1 MISICYAVRKL
12 SLLILCTFAI
22 IFVSESATAGSI
34 GTPIPAEGEDW
45 EIDEYTYV
53 WDETIIIH
61 DWVIKAE
68 STGNLKLDNVILYA
82 EGNVEFEKKVEIFNS
97 NITINKQDNEDGVS
111 ISDTL
116 DIRNSSLSLNSSLDH
131 FFNATNEGIGLLG
144 DSAYLSIT
152 DNSLLYSS
160 NFNLSKA
167 YYTAIEIW
175 ANSGNSK
182 VRFENS
188 TIKHLG
194 FTRSMG
200 DNTIVRGNH
209 FDYCR
214 SSITSS
220 GVGFRFT
227 DNFVDRGW
235 WESGSYQVYLQNAEG
250 AVISNNTF
258 NLTYDTIGVEDSNN
272 ITVENNIFKNTRE
285 IYAWSIYGVDSYDI
299 TVREN
304 HFQNHSGSPIVF
316 MRVND
321 SLIERNTFFEVFGP
335 DNVWVSGIN
344 NKIINNT
351 FDYCGSKVTIP
362 AGYGITGCI
371 EVTKGGYSNNNV
383 NLFGSNWIEDNT
395 ITNFS
400 GSAIVVA
407 MSSIIIEGN
416 TIINGTPFGFQ
427 DAAAVD
433 TYTFTGLAPSDVFIR
448 DNYIEKVDIGVY
460 LDGSVQ
466 ASGGSNI
473 IVERN
478 IFSMSDKGIYLIT
491 NGGGSYQGTQ
501 IFNNTIIDNLFGIE
515 IEYGAGIII
524 ENNSLSG
531 LNGIEVKFSTNLA
544 IGFNQIES
552 HYFGIR
558 LNNSVADIYSNQ
570 IIASCKVESCEKIGF
585 TKVGDI
591 GLDIIW
597 STDINILDNV
607 IKKYAILVNTR
618 GSELYFDNNSLD
630 FTNIGYNSNHDEIQI
645 WNGKISNVSN
655 GIQLF
660 EANLSLVSNE
670 FKDFGTG
677 IKSFNSSLDN
687 SNNIFANGV
696 NCYDLTD
703 SIYTL
708 DSFDGWD
715 CSGYSLNEYFNV
727 RVFIGNLQGTPVSS
741 HEFWII
747 DSQEDYELYGK
758 TSSNGYSKYSKLI
771 NKTIDSNGY
780 QTLFNPYK
788 FYYEHN
794 SIITSVEKEVLFN
807 QTVSFY
813 LDTLPPQTEI
823 YGNATLVNS
832 EIFYLNIN
840 VSNDEDVFDF
850 DIEYI
855 VNDGENFAEWQLY
868 GTFNQS
874 IVKFVGEDST
884 KYRFRSIGR
893 DMFGNEEIKTTYD
906 FEISVDTKIPNSNFI
921 GIQQDYIFTD
931 SKQILLGWSSD
942 SDDIQNY
949 YLVVKYTN
957 FTDEYLDPD
966 SVVWADKDN
975 FIIPNNDPFLY
986 ELSDIGHYSFKI
998 TSLDIAGNLEEK
1010 DGFDFIINYDSQ
1022 SDSINL
1028 VNVPERWGYN
1038 SMTIDYVKA
1047 NEYLDFDLYLSI
1059 ETTVNPSETLMWF
1072 MYEYDTSSNDIL
1084 LSSLQ
1089 DSSRYYLVAKS
1100 RDLAGNLEDPLNSTE
1115 RFVSNGE
1122 YDQIYDLRY
1131 IPLEKSSYPIIVNVD
1146 EDGDGIFEITLLRG
1160 NNLTKLQN
1168 NQYFLDSKSKILH
1181 FGGLVNGG
1189 YVPELG
1195 DNISISYAGVNS
1207 IFEVYTQGPDPAD
1220 TLEIV
1225 PTNASYITFYFE
1237 ITDSVAQCKVQ
1248 RTTDLASGW
1257 YNEKLIEPCGTGT
1270 YAYVERDPDP
1280 EKNYYYRVYS
1290 EDEFGHSIYSDEIAL
1305 NMEEIVLLYDTSG
1318 SNDIS
1323 TQFGMEVII
1332 PVSILAGLVLI
1343 AGGVMLFTTR
1353 KEDILDENVNV
1364 IESKPVAK
1372 YKLEELYL
1380 IYSDG
1385 RLVSHVSDVENEID
1399 SDIMSGMLT
1408 AINDFV
1414 QDSFSSQE
1422 DLGSIDYGQNK
1433 IVLQRGAN
1441 YYLAAVVYGETDNFF
1456 KGKLA
1461 NIIRALSIQ
1470 FPHLKEWDGDAS
1482 QNEPIDAIL
1491 KPLMDE
1497 TATTNREMVDNYIAD
1512 IQVSITS
1519 QETVTP
1525 TSLSLNLNF
1534 SNYSTNNLNLG
1545 TVKPIFNDQY
1555 LILTGMKPDIL
1566 YSFTDNKFHIGEIKS
1581 YTEVQIELNFKK
1593 KVTGLVSVDLEFS
1606 YFVKD
1611 KLNTTTKRVFDG
1623 KV

>member
-1 MISICYAVRKL
+1 MISICYAVKKL

-82 EGNVEFEKKVEIFNS
+82 EGNVDFEKKVEIFNS
-97 NITINKQDNEDGVS
+97 NITVNKQTVQDGFY
-111 ISDTL
+111 IRDTL
-116 DIRNSSLSLNSSLDH
+116 DIRNSSMALNSSLAH
-131 FFNATNEGIGLLG
+131 YGNGSAEGIMLIG

-152 DNSLLYSS
+152 ENSLFYSS
-160 NFNLSKA
+160 NFNISRA
-167 YYTAIEIW
+167 YYTALEIW
-175 ANSGNSK
+175 SNTDNSK
-182 VRFENS
+182 VFFENS

-200 DNTIVRGNH
+200 DNTIVQGNY

-235 WESGSYQVYLQNAEG
+235 WESGAYQVYLNDADG

-258 NLTYDTIGVEDSNN
+258 NLTYDTIGMKNSAN
-272 ITVENNIFKNTRE
+272 ITIENNIFRNTR
-285 IYAWSIYGVDSYDI
+285 ITYGWSIYGLDSYNI
-299 TVREN
+299 TLREN

-316 MRVND
+316 HRVNE
-321 SLIERNTFFEVFGP
+321 SLIEKNTFFEVFGP

-351 FDYCGSKVTIP
+351 FDYCGSKIAIAP
-362 AGYGITGCI
+362 GYGITGCI
-371 EVTKGGYSNNNV
+371 EVTKAGYENNNV

-448 DNYIEKVDIGVY
+448 NNYIENVDIGVF
-460 LDGSVQ
+460 LDGSDQ
-466 ASGGSNI
+466 SSGGSNI
-473 IVERN
+473 IVDSN
-478 IFSMSDKGIYLIT
+478 IFSTSDKGVHLIT

-501 IFNNTIIDNLFGIE
+501 IFNNTLKDNLFGIE

-524 ENNSLSG
+524 KNNSLSG
-531 LNGIEVKFSTNLA
+531 LNGIEVKFSTNLD

-552 HYFGIR
+552 HQFGIR

-570 IIASCKVESCEKIGF
+570 ITALCTVESCEKIGF

-591 GLDIIW
+591 GLDIMW
-597 STDINILDNV
+597 STDINIIDNV

-618 GSELYFDNNSLD
+618 GSDLYFDNNSLD
-630 FTNIGYNSNHDEIQI
+630 FTNIGYNSNHDKIQI
-645 WNGKISNVSN
+645 WNGRISNVSN

-687 SNNIFANGV
+687 SNNIFVNGV
-696 NCYDLTD
+696 NCYELTD

-715 CSGYSLNEYFNV
+715 CSAYSLNEYFNV
-727 RVFIGNLQGTPVSS
+727 RVSIGNIQGTPASS
-741 HEFWII
+741 YEFWII
-747 DSQEDYELYGK
+747 DSQEDNELYGE
-758 TSSNGYSKYSKLI
+758 TSSNGYSKYIKLI
-771 NKTIDSNGY
+771 NKSIDSNGY

-823 YGNATLVNS
+823 YGNDTLVNN
-832 EIFYLNIN
+832 EIFYLSIN
-840 VSNDEDVFDF
+840 LSNDEDVFDF
-850 DIEYI
+850 DIEYL

-874 IVKFVGEDST
+874 IVKFVGKDST

-893 DMFGNEEIKTTYD
+893 DLFGNEEIKTTYD

-921 GIQQDYIFTD
+921 DIQQDYIFTD
-931 SKQILLGWSSD
+931 SKQILLRWSSD

-966 SVVWADKDN
+966 SVVWTDKDN

-1010 DGFDFIINYDSQ
+1010 DDFDFIINYDSQ
-1022 SDSINL
+1022 SDSITL

-1059 ETTVNPSETLMWF
+1059 ETIVTPSETLMWF

-1115 RFVSNGE
+1115 KFVSNGE

-1131 IPLEKSSYPIIVNVD
+1131 IPLEKSSYPIIVKID

-1189 YVPELG
+1189 YVPESG

-1220 TLEIV
+1220 NLEIV

-1270 YAYVERDPDP
+1270 YAYVESDPDP

-1343 AGGVMLFTTR
+1343 GGGVMLFTTR

-1593 KVTGLVSVDLEFS
+1593 KVTGLVNVDLEFS

>member
-1 MISICYAVRKL
+1 MCLAVNKQV
-12 SLLILCTFAI
+12 LLTLCIFAI
-22 IFVSESATAGSI
+22 IFVSDDASAGSL

-61 DWVIKAE
+61 DWILKAE

-316 MRVND
+316 QRVNE
-321 SLIERNTFFEVFGP
+321 SLIEKNTFFDVFGP

-351 FDYCGSKVTIP
+351 FENCGSKITIP

-371 EVTKGGYSNNNV
+371 EVTKGGYDNNNV

-395 ITNFS
+395 IRNFS
-400 GSAIVVA
+400 GSAIVVS
-407 MSSIIIEGN
+407 MSSIIVEGN
-416 TIINGTPFGFQ
+416 TIVNGTPFGFQ

-448 DNYIEKVDIGVY
+448 DNYIEKVDVGIF
-460 LDGSVQ
+460 LDGSDQ
-466 ASGGSNI
+466 TSGGSNI
-473 IVERN
+473 IIERN
-478 IFSMSDKGIYLIT
+478 IFSISDKGIHLIT

-501 IFNNTIIDNLFGIE
+501 IIHNTITDNLVGIE
-515 IEYGAGIII
+515 IEYGAGIIV

-531 LNGIEVKFSTNLA
+531 LNGIDVKDSTNIA

-552 HYFGIR
+552 YNFGIR
-558 LNNSVADIYSNQ
+558 LNNSVADIHSNH
-570 IIASCKVESCEKIGF
+570 IIASCTIESCEKIGF
-585 TKVGDI
+585 TKVGNI
-591 GLDIIW
+591 GLDIVW
-597 STDINILDNV
+597 STNTNILDNV
-607 IKKYAILVNTR
+607 IKKYGVLVNTR
-618 GSELYFDNNSLD
+618 GSELYFDNNNLD
-630 FTNIGYNSNHDEIQI
+630 FTNIGYNSNHDDIQVR
-645 WNGKISNVSN
+645 NGKISNVSN
-655 GIQLF
+655 GIQIF
-660 EANLSLVSNE
+660 EANLLLVSNE
-670 FKDFGTG
+670 FKDFETG

-687 SNNIFANGV
+687 SNNIFVNGV
-696 NCYDLTD
+696 NCYELID
-703 SIYTL
+703 SIYVI

-715 CSGYSLNEYFNV
+715 CSAYSLNEYFNV
-727 RVFIGNLQGTPVSS
+727 RVFIGSIQGIPAPS

-747 DSQEDYELYGK
+747 DGQGDSQIDGE
-758 TSSNGYSKYSKLI
+758 TSSDGYSKYIKLI
-771 NKTIDSNGY
+771 NKSIDPNGY
-780 QTLFNPYK
+780 QTLFNPYD
-788 FYYEHN
+788 FYYLHN
-794 SIITSVEKEVLFN
+794 SITTSVEKEIFFN

-823 YGNATLVNS
+823 YGNGTLVNS
-832 EIFYLNIN
+832 EIFYLSIN
-840 VSNDEDVFDF
+840 VFNDEEVFDF
-850 DIEYI
+850 DIEYL

-874 IVKFVGEDST
+874 TVKFVGEDST

-893 DMFGNEEIKTTYD
+893 DLFGNEEIKTSYD
-906 FEISVDTKIPNSNFI
+906 FEISVDTKTPNSVFV

-931 SKQILLGWSSD
+931 SKQILLSWESD

-966 SVVWADKDN
+966 SVIWTDKDN
-975 FIIPNNDPFLY
+975 FIIPNNDPFIY
-986 ELSDIGHYSFKI
+986 QLSDIGHYSFKI
-998 TSLDIAGNLEEK
+998 TSLDVAGNLEEK
-1010 DGFDFIINYDSQ
+1010 ENFDFIINYDSQ

-1038 SMTIDYVKA
+1038 TMTIDYVKA

-1059 ETTVNPSETLMWF
+1059 ETTETPSETLMWF

-1115 RFVSNGE
+1115 EFISNGE

-1131 IPLEKSSYPIIVNVD
+1131 IPLEKSSYPIIVKID
-1146 EDGDGIFEITLLRG
+1146 EDGDGIFEITLFRG
-1160 NNLTKLQN
+1160 ENLTKLQN
-1168 NQYFLDSKSKILH
+1168 NQYFLDSKSKMLH

-1189 YVPELG
+1189 YVPESG
-1195 DNISISYAGVNS
+1195 HNISISYAGVNS
-1207 IFEVYTQGPDPAD
+1207 IFEVYTQGPDSAD
-1220 TLEIV
+1220 NLEIV
-1225 PTNASYITFYFE
+1225 PTNISHITFYFE
-1237 ITDSVAQCKVQ
+1237 ITDPVTKCKVQ
-1248 RTTDLASGW
+1248 RTTDPSSGW
-1257 YNEKLIEPCGTGT
+1257 YNEKLIEPCDTGT
-1270 YAYVERDPDP
+1270 YAYVESNPDT

-1305 NMEEIVLLYDTSG
+1305 NMEEIVILYDTSN
-1318 SNDIS
+1318 SNGIS

-1332 PVSILAGLVLI
+1332 PVSILAGLMLI
-1343 AGGVMLFTTR
+1343 AGGVMLFTTK
-1353 KEDILDENVNV
+1353 KEDILDDNVNV
-1364 IESKPVAK
+1364 IDSKPVAK

-1385 RLVSHVSDVENEID
+1385 RLVSHVSDVESAID

-1414 QDSFSSQE
+1414 QDSFSSQD

-1470 FPHLKEWDGDAS
+1470 FPHLKEWDGDTS

-1497 TATTNREMVDNYIAD
+1497 TVTTNREMVDNYIAD

-1519 QETVTP
+1519 QETITP
-1525 TSLSLNLNF
+1525 TTLSLNLNF
-1534 SNYSTNNLNLG
+1534 SNYSTNNLDLG

-1566 YSFTDNKFHIGEIKS
+1566 YSFTENKFHVGEIKS

-1593 KVTGLVSVDLEFS
+1593 KVTGTVNVDLEFS

-1623 KV
+1623 KI